1 MGVELLGIPET
12 HTAALTSLNFKGPLP
27 PSKTVAILFNKL
39 TGPTLKKKINLL
51 ANFGPDLPSYST
63 DAQNTYK
70 EQEIEKEEEVLGDF

>member
-1 MGVELLGIPET
+1 M
-12 HTAALTSLNFKGPLP
+12 
-27 PSKTVAILFNKL
+27 AILFNKL